1 MIILRKMVESEK
13 PAFRQANIDAL
24 VAGLLH
30 YKRAEQDFVVP
41 NCEAQI
47 DAEIAHAEQT
57 DYETFLSIVNADN
70 NEVVGSL
77 WYRLHQEEIYTD
89 LVFVCWLGI
98 YPNFRRSGFARAAL
112 TKLGDDLKPHGI
124 HRMALQAFNHSIESM
139 NLYESSGFEPKRT
152 ILHKYLE

>member
-1 MIILRKMVESEK
+1 MIVLRKMTESEK

-24 VAGLLH
+24 VAGLMH
-30 YKRAEQDFVVP
+30 YKRANQDYVVS

-57 DYETFLSIVNADN
+57 DFEIMLSIFKADS
-70 NEVVGSL
+70 NEVLGSL
-77 WYRLHQEEIYTD
+77 WYRLHQEEIYAD

-98 YPNFRRSGFARAAL
+98 YPNFRRCGYAKAAL
-112 TKLGDDLKPHGI
+112 AQLGDDLKPQGI

-139 NLYESSGFEPKRT
+139 SLYQSCGFEPKRT
-152 ILHKYLE
+152 ILHKYL